1 MKIALA
7 SDHAGFRLKEA
18 VKEFLH
24 NSGHLTADYGTDSEN
39 SMDYPD
45 TAHPAIQSVLS
56 GENECAI
63 LICGTGQGMQ
73 LVANKYPGI
82 RAALC
87 WSAEIAR
94 LARLH
99 NDANILTMPGRF
111 IDIETGIEITRNWLD
126 TPFEGGRHTRRVEKI
141 EKHD

>member
-7 SDHAGFRLKEA
+7 SDHAGFQLKEA
-18 VKEFLH
+18 VKAFLH
-24 NSGHLTADYGTDSEN
+24 NSGHLIADYGTDNED

-45 TAHPAIQSVLS
+45 TAHPAVQSVLK
-56 GENECAI
+56 GENERAI

-73 LVANKYPGI
+73 LVANKYSGI

-87 WSAEIAR
+87 WTGEIAR

-99 NDANILTMPGRF
+99 NDANVLTMPGCF
-111 IDIETGIEITRNWLD
+111 VDVQTGIEITKNWLD
-126 TPFEGGRHTRRVEKI
+126 TPFEGGRHSRRVEKI